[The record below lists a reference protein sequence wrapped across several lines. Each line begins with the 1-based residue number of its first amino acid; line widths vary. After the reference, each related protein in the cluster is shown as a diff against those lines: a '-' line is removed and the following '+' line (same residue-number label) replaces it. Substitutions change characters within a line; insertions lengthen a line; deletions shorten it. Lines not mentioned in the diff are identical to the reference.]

1 MLNVP
6 GAKALN
12 ETLLQTIR
20 LQRHFGARVIVSSQE
35 STLLTDLVSFCSVT
49 VIHRFSSPAWFSA
62 ISRHIPA
69 ATEVWGDLMQRIET
83 LATGKAMVYSPNSV
97 FGRDDDGNLITGTG
111 RFIDVSI
118 RKRIMSDG
126 GRSMLAV

>member
-1 MLNVP
+1 
-6 GAKALN
+6 
-12 ETLLQTIR
+12 
-20 LQRHFGARVIVSSQE
+20 
-35 STLLTDLVSFCSVT
+35 
-49 VIHRFSSPAWFSA
+49 
-62 ISRHIPA
+62 
-69 ATEVWGDLMQRIET
+69 MQRIET
-83 LATGKAMVYSPNSV
+83 LTTGKAMVYSPNSV